1 MRIHA
6 KRLHASKHAVR
17 SIDTCKG
24 GRKNLPDHACH
35 PVQMHQKNSSLLA
48 LPKEGKAIGRNK
60 EKRRV
65 SGNKQKTERFGEWTA
80 CCGNQEHLR
89 VGLVEVMR
97 MRNEWNNLKGR

>member
-1 MRIHA
+1 
-6 KRLHASKHAVR
+6 
-17 SIDTCKG
+17 
-24 GRKNLPDHACH
+24 
-35 PVQMHQKNSSLLA
+35 MHQKNSSLLA

>member
-1 MRIHA
+1 MQKGCMHPNMLCGASIHA
-6 KRLHASKHAVR
+6 KGGAKTCRIMHAIR
-17 SIDTCKG
+17 CKCI
-24 GRKNLPDHACH
+24 K
-35 PVQMHQKNSSLLA
+35 KNSSLSS

-60 EKRRV
+60 EKRGV

>member
-1 MRIHA
+1 MQ
-6 KRLHASKHAVR
+6 
-17 SIDTCKG
+17 KG
-24 GRKNLPDHACH
+24 C
-35 PVQMHQKNSSLLA
+35 MHQKMLCGASIHASCWAQKPAGLCMPSGANASQKHCSLLL

-60 EKRRV
+60 EKRRI
-65 SGNKQKTERFGEWTA
+65 SGNKQKTERLGEWTA